1 MTGTKPSRGERFDAL
16 TTDVLAAVRRHDP
29 DWIGTNS
36 NDPGVMLAEL
46 LAWVGDRLSAYQD
59 RIAGEATLEGA
70 HAGLLEPFVG
80 LSSRVDPYRN
90 FRFRVTLDGVVVP
103 GITRISALRRSAQ
116 VLEHRDGADPD
127 TVQRLPGRMEYDPI
141 TLERGVTRDTTFED
155 WANQIRQLSAGGGQ
169 GTAAA
174 AYRKNIRI
182 EVLNQAGQPVIA
194 YDVYRCWPASYR
206 PLPDLEAG
214 ESARLIEAIT
224 LVHDGWVRDL
234 TVVLPADPP

>member
-1 MTGTKPSRGERFDAL
+1 MTRPKPSKSKRFDAL

-29 DWIGTNS
+29 DWTGTNS

-46 LAWVGDRLSAYQD
+46 LAWIGDRLSAYQD
-59 RIAGEATLEGA
+59 QIAAEGSLGDT
-70 HAGLLEPFVG
+70 HTGLLEPFGAVW
-80 LSSRVDPYRN
+80 SRTDPYRN
-90 FRFRVTLDGVVVP
+90 FKFRVKLDGGVVP

-116 VLEHRDGADPD
+116 VQEHRDGADPN

-141 TLERGVTRDTTFED
+141 TLERGVNSDSTFED
-155 WANQIRQLSAGGGQ
+155 WANQVRQLSAGGGQ
-169 GTAAA
+169 GPAPAG
-174 AYRKNIRI
+174 YRKNIRI

-194 YDVYRCWPASYR
+194 YDVYRCWPAAYR

-214 ESARLIEAIT
+214 GSARLTESVT
-224 LVHDGWVRDL
+224 LIHDGWVRDL